1 MVAYLSIKS
10 PMPIAGRRKNSR
22 REKAGGSPKRGD
34 RQPLV
39 LGAWGLG
46 EKKTGLIIT

>member
-1 MVAYLSIKS
+1 
-10 PMPIAGRRKNSR
+10 MPIAGRRRNSR